1 MKKITTFLFALLLL
15 AACTPEE
22 QNQLEV
28 ETPFVEKQ
36 LVTITARVAGD
47 EPSNLPGKHK
57 VSGKDNGSKIE
68 LTWNEKDQILV
79 NVDGKESVFTITK
92 GAGTKVASFE
102 GEMPAA
108 GREYTAVYPVKY
120 DEAVLDNQTYV
131 ENGFANGLVK
141 MSTKNPGTVNEGFV
155 MSADNSVLVLQLTG
169 THTLGTIVLTNTLTN
184 KFYTLDC
191 TDVVLNSSNLT
202 SFYFVVPAGEWTR
215 GFVVDV
221 FDKEDKY
228 ITSFSKISG
237 AKFVAAQ
244 SMVMPTKDVA
254 PMAAYTGVGV
264 FSVSATKQVSFAP
277 GNLQYMPSR
286 KIWRFAPDQTKII
299 GEYNKNLSDTYNGWV
314 DLFGYSSATTNFGA
328 ITSTD
333 NVGYWGDF
341 IDWAVNTIG
350 ADAPNTWHS
359 LSSAEWMYMISSRN
373 NAANLCGLAT
383 VEDIHGAII
392 LPDNWANPRGI
403 SFVPRVSRE
412 VSKFSDNILPFA
424 DWKLLEQEG
433 AIFLPV
439 TGQRTGNKV
448 DAPSKNGF
456 YWTSS
461 GIKRFVLNEIHGL
474 YTMDRAYCEGN
485 AVRLAKE
492 LIDHDADSELEDIL
506 NNDGTWD

>member
-15 AACTPEE
+15 AACTPDE

-47 EPSNLPGKHK
+47 DPSNLPGKHK

-68 LTWNEKDQILV
+68 LTWHEKDQILV

-108 GREYTAVYPVKY
+108 GREYTAIYPVEY
-120 DEAVLDNQTYV
+120 DETVLDNQTYV
-131 ENGFANGLVK
+131 ENGFANGLIK
-141 MSTKNPGTVNEGFV
+141 MSTKTPGTVNEGFV

-169 THTLGTIVLTNTLTN
+169 THTLGTIVLTNTVTG

-191 TDVVLNSSNLT
+191 TDVVLNSSNPT

-228 ITSFSKISG
+228 ITGFSKVSA

-286 KIWRFAPDQTKII
+286 KIWRFAPDQTISLGKANTNIS
-299 GEYNKNLSDTYNGWV
+299 NTYNGWL
-314 DLFGYSSATTNFGA
+314 DLFGYSTASTNFGM
-328 ITSTD
+328 IVSKD
-333 NVGYWGDF
+333 NNDYSGDF
-341 IDWAVNTIG
+341 VDWGVNTIG
-350 ADAPNTWHS
+350 GDDPNTWHT
-359 LSSAEWMYMISSRN
+359 LSGAEWNYLLTKRENAN
-373 NAANLCGLAT
+373 NLWGMAKVDG
-383 VEDIHGAII
+383 IKGGII
-392 LPDNWANPRGI
+392 LPNNWSNPR
-403 SFVPRVSRE
+403 
-412 VSKFSDNILPFA
+412 NIEFIVGAAGDGYKNIFTRA

-433 AIFLPV
+433 AIFLPT
-439 TGQRTGNKV
+439 TGLRSGTIW
-448 DAPSKNGF
+448 STTEIGF
-456 YWTSS
+456 YKLLERTLA
-461 GIKRFVLNEIHGL
+461 LNVQNALFTAG
-474 YTMDRAYCEGN
+474 RQAYEGC

-492 LIDHDADSELEDIL
+492 LIDHDADSELEDIP
-506 NNDGTWD
+506 NTEGTWD

>member
-15 AACTPEE
+15 AACTPDE

-28 ETPFVEKQ
+28 ETPFAEKQ

-47 EPSNLPGKHK
+47 EPSNMPGKHK

-108 GREYTAVYPVKY
+108 GREYTAVYPVEY
-120 DEAVLDNQTYV
+120 DETVLDNQTYV

-141 MSTKNPGTVNEGFV
+141 MSTKTPGTVNEGFV

-169 THTLGTIVLTNTLTN
+169 TQTLGTIVLTNTATG

-191 TDVVLNSSNLT
+191 TDVVLNSSNPT

-228 ITSFSKISG
+228 ITGFSKVSA

-286 KIWRFAPDQTKII
+286 KIWRFAPDQTISLGKAN
-299 GEYNKNLSDTYNGWV
+299 ENLSDTYNGWV
-314 DLFGYSSATTNFGA
+314 DLYGWSTSATNFGA
-328 ITSTD
+328 ITSID
-333 NVGYWGDF
+333 NLGYDGAF

-350 ADAPNTWHS
+350 VDVPNTWHT
-359 LSSAEWMYMISSRN
+359 LSADEWDYIIHKRKKDDK
-373 NAANLCGLAT
+373 ALFGLAT
-383 VEDIHGAII
+383 IDDIYGVFI
-392 LPDNWANPRGI
+392 LPDNWTNPRGI
-403 SFVPRVSRE
+403 SLVLGQGHYNSNKL
-412 VSKFSDNILPFA
+412 SFA
-424 DWKLLEQEG
+424 DWKLLEKEGVAFLPATGYREG
-433 AIFLPV
+433 ASFYETSPKTGYYRTSAKDKTMV
-439 TGQRTGNKV
+439 TRVN
-448 DAPSKNGF
+448 
-456 YWTSS
+456 WTSPDVAR
-461 GIKRFVLNEIHGL
+461 KMMHG
-474 YTMDRAYCEGN
+474 C

-492 LIDHDADSELEDIL
+492 LIDHDADSELEDIP

>member
-15 AACTPEE
+15 AACTPDE

-28 ETPFVEKQ
+28 ETPFAEKQ

-108 GREYTAVYPVKY
+108 GREYTAIYPVEY

-131 ENGFANGLVK
+131 ENGFANGLIK
-141 MSTKNPGTVNEGFV
+141 MSTKTPGTVNEGFV

-191 TDVVLNSSNLT
+191 TDVVLNSSNPT
-202 SFYFVVPAGEWTR
+202 SFYFVIPPGEWTK

-228 ITSFSKISG
+228 IACFTKKSA
-237 AKFVAAQ
+237 AKFVA
-244 SMVMPTKDVA
+244 SKYMIMPTKDIA

-264 FSVSATKQVSFAP
+264 FSVSPTKQVSFAP

-286 KIWRFAPDQTKII
+286 KIWRFAPDQTTII
-299 GEYNKNLSDTYNGWV
+299 GEYNRNLSESYSGWV
-314 DLFGYSSATTNFGA
+314 DLFGHSTASNNYGA
-328 ITSTD
+328 INSPYAS
-333 NVGYWGDF
+333 NYSGDF
-341 IDWAVNTIG
+341 VDWGHNTIG
-350 ADAPNTWHS
+350 ADAPNTWHT
-359 LSSAEWMYMISSRN
+359 LSVEEWKYLISSRVKHEY
-373 NAANLCGLAT
+373 LYGLAQ
-383 VEDIHGAII
+383 VDGLNGLII
-392 LPDNWANPRGI
+392 FPDNWTNPRGCPI
-403 SFVPRVSRE
+403 CFGH
-412 VSKFSDNILPFA
+412 KDNGFANNTFSYA
-424 DWKLLEQEG
+424 SWKELEQEG
-433 AIFLPV
+433 AVFLPLA
-439 TGQRTGNKV
+439 GQRNGTGIEMITRYGSYRTNNPNAWIIILP
-448 DAPSKNGF
+448 D
-456 YWTSS
+456 W
-461 GIKRFVLNEIHGL
+461 GISHQNRQAETGIS
-474 YTMDRAYCEGN
+474 
-485 AVRLAKE
+485 VRLAKE
-492 LIDHDADSELEDIL
+492 LIDKDTDANIEDMTPT
-506 NNDGTWD
+506 DGTWD